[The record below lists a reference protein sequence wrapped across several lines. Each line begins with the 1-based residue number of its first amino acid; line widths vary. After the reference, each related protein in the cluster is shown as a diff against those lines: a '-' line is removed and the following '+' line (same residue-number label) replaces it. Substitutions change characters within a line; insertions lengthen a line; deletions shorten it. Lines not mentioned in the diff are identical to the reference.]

1 MRKRPLNLS
10 DASGATALEFALISP
25 ALIMLLVGGFQLAWA
40 LHSAATVRWSL
51 ETNARNLLLNPTETA
66 AQLKSAMVAS
76 LAGRATADDLT
87 VTISRDTTNAA
98 GALLVASSTFRT
110 NLSIP
115 FVATTPLTFTS
126 TTKVPQI

>member
-1 MRKRPLNLS
+1 VRKRPLNLS